1 MSETFKTQARILV
14 VEDESIVALDLKF
27 RLMSMGYTV
36 PAPASSGE
44 AAIQE
49 AARTRPDLVLMD
61 IRLRGDM
68 DGIQAAGEIQ
78 ARFDIPV
85 IYLTALADDS
95 TMRRVAETP
104 HAGCILKPFSDDELQ
119 SAIEAALYR

>member
-1 MSETFKTQARILV
+1 
-14 VEDESIVALDLKF
+14 
-27 RLMSMGYTV
+27 
-36 PAPASSGE
+36 
-44 AAIQE
+44 
-49 AARTRPDLVLMD
+49 MD

-68 DGIQAAGEIQ
+68 DGIQAAREIQ
-78 ARFDIPV
+78 ARFEIPV